1 MNSKEEFEKYH
12 RMLDEIQD
20 TNNGEVIIPI
30 KILKFIMDYIKPY
43 GDQEDRLKDIMYEK
57 SISS

>member
-57 SISS
+57 IE